1 MSDDLPAADLCPVLT
16 AWADVM
22 GGEEAI
28 TYAEDGDAMEQLEA
42 TLRAAADRIEANAQ
56 TIEKAN
62 DRAQVWMEVA
72 MAHEDRA
79 FNLAAALADV
89 LPADPCSLDHNDF
102 CQAHY
107 YDTPCPIPAARTLLE
122 ATTDD

>member
-62 DRAQVWMEVA
+62 DRAQVLNDLRQGRLVILQR
-72 MAHEDRA
+72 DFRPKLP
-79 FNLAAALADV
+79 LA
-89 LPADPCSLDHNDF
+89 LPRH
-102 CQAHY
+102 QA
-107 YDTPCPIPAARTLLE
+107 
-122 ATTDD
+122 